1 MYVHRLVYFGGKK
14 VNFTGAGALGI
25 IVLGVVSKIEWCK
38 IDVNN
43 GGNDMKAI
51 ESFAKMNLTGG
62 KCFPLEI
69 PSKAGEPPNEKASN
83 QLRAK
88 GSYFQTQNNKAK

>member
-1 MYVHRLVYFGGKK
+1 
-14 VNFTGAGALGI
+14 
-25 IVLGVVSKIEWCK
+25 
-38 IDVNN
+38 
-43 GGNDMKAI
+43 MKAI